1 MMKKGMRINRYLS
14 LCGLDSR
21 RKCEQY
27 ILGRQVS
34 VNNTV
39 VTDLNAL
46 IYIGDRVKFK
56 GKLVQPQEYVY
67 LLLNKPKN
75 VITSLSDDKKRMHV
89 GMLIPRQYAVK
100 PIGRLDRNT
109 TGVLLLTN
117 DGELHYRLSHPKFQI
132 PKIYRVVLN
141 RCLTAD
147 NIQIIE
153 QGVRL
158 EEKKIARVKVIE
170 LKNSKDQTELILELR
185 EGINREI
192 RRLFQVLGFK
202 VSELERIRFAGIS
215 AAGLQYGQWRFL
227 TAEEVNSL
235 KAQCQLI

>member
-1 MMKKGMRINRYLS
+1 MRINRYLS
-14 LCGLDSR
+14 LCGLGSR

-34 VNNTV
+34 VNDTL
-39 VTDLNAL
+39 VTDLNLL
-46 IYIGDRVKFK
+46 IDTDDQVKYK

-75 VITSLSDDKKRMHV
+75 VITSLSDDKKRMYV
-89 GMLIPRQYAVK
+89 GRLIPRQYAVK

-132 PKIYRVVLN
+132 PKLYRVILN

-147 NIQIIE
+147 NIRIIE

-158 EEKKIARVKVIE
+158 EEKKTARVQVIE
-170 LKNSKDQTELILELR
+170 IKNSKGRTELILELR

-192 RRLFQVLGFK
+192 RRLFQVLDFK
-202 VSELERIRFAGIS
+202 VTELERIQFAGIS
-215 AAGLQYGQWRFL
+215 AAGLEYGQWRFL

-235 KAQCQLI
+235 KTQCQLV